1 MKRAFCI
8 LVLAAAAITAGAEV
22 IDRILVV
29 VNRTPILASDCDEEL
44 RFEAFVNGR
53 ALAETP
59 DARGAAVERLIDQML
74 ISQQMSAS
82 KYVSLGNGELDA
94 ALQQVRKQV
103 APDNQQ
109 WNAALQRYGLSEAT
123 VADHVRRQVNQLR
136 YIELR
141 FQSEARPVP
150 EAVQRYYSQEY
161 LPRLRAAGAGEKP
174 LAEVREQIEQLLTE
188 QRIDQLL
195 AAWLQT
201 LRSQAQIERLAP
213 AGRLAGAGGSD

>member
-1 MKRAFCI
+1 MKRALCI
-8 LVLAAAAITAGAEV
+8 LVLTAAAMAASAEV

-44 RFEAFVNGR
+44 RFEALLDGR
-53 ALAETP
+53 AP
-59 DARGAAVERLIDQML
+59 DATPKATEAAEDRLIDQML
-74 ISQQMSAS
+74 ISQQMAAS
-82 KYVSLGNGELDA
+82 KYLPAADGELQA

-103 APDNQQ
+103 APDDQQ
-109 WNAALQRYGLSEAT
+109 WTAALRRYGLSESV

-141 FQSEARPVP
+141 FQSEARPAP
-150 EAVQRYYSQEY
+150 EAVRRYYSQEY
-161 LPRLRAAGAGEKP
+161 LPRLQAAGAGEKP

-195 AAWLQT
+195 AAWLQN

-213 AGRLAGAGGSD
+213 AARVAGAGGSD